1 MGFIREREKDSWIG
15 AQVQGKNEGKREK
28 KKLINKKNPM
38 IRILSK
44 LDCN

>member
-1 MGFIREREKDSWIG
+1 MGFIREKDSWCTG
-15 AQVQGKNEGKREK
+15 VGKKWRKKRE

-38 IRILSK
+38 IRTLSK